1 MMKKVITKI
10 LVFIALIGLSIM
22 GQDSEDIKIFYFVNI
37 LGISLFIGGVG
48 FYWLLNRKR
57 RGEDGR
63 INN

>member
-1 MMKKVITKI
+1 MKKVITGI
-10 LVFIALIGLSIM
+10 LVFIALIGLSMM
-22 GQDSEDIKIFYFVNI
+22 GQDSEDINIFYFVNI
-37 LGISLFIGGVG
+37 LGISLFIVGVG